1 MHDLMTAH
9 LIGRNTELRAKLT
22 HQRLCKHC
30 CCHKEGSGMPGWIKF
45 LWVEAKNEVVC
56 EAVLN

>member
-1 MHDLMTAH
+1 MTAH